1 MRGRNKWIQG
11 IILTAVLLIGG
22 YTIGSSLFAKEDI
35 PREGS
40 TAPDFSLTGLDGSN
54 VSLSDYRGKPVIV
67 NFWGSWCEP
76 CIREMPAI
84 QRQYEKWKDKGL
96 VVLGLNLDE
105 SRVTVQS
112 FVQQTGVTFPVLFDK
127 ELRMR
132 DRYAVRYYPTTF
144 FIDPQ
149 GKILKIAVL
158 EMDDAYIEQTILP
171 LLKQ

>member
-1 MRGRNKWIQG
+1 M
-11 IILTAVLLIGG
+11 TAVLLIGA

-40 TAPDFSLTGLDGSN
+40 VAPDFTLTDLSGGK
-54 VSLSDYRGKPVIV
+54 VRLSDYRGKPVIV
-67 NFWGSWCEP
+67 NFWGSWCDP
-76 CIREMPAI
+76 CVREMPAI

-112 FVQQTGVTFPVLFDK
+112 FVKQTGVTFPILFDQ

-144 FIDPQ
+144 FIDAS
-149 GKILKIAVL
+149 GKITKIAVL
-158 EMDDAYIEQTILP
+158 EMDDAYIEQAVRP
-171 LLKQ
+171 LLNL

>member
-40 TAPDFSLTGLDGSN
+40 TAPDFSLTGLDGSK

-149 GKILKIAVL
+149 GKIVKIAVL
-158 EMDDAYIEQTILP
+158 EMDDAYIEQTIQP

>member
-1 MRGRNKWIQG
+1 MREHKKWIQG
-11 IILTAVLLIGG
+11 IILTFVLLIGG

-40 TAPDFSLTGLDGSN
+40 TAPDFSLTGLDGSKA
-54 VSLSDYRGKPVIV
+54 SLSDYRGKAVMV

-76 CIREMPAI
+76 CAREMPAI

-105 SRVTVQS
+105 SNVTVQS
-112 FVQQTGVTFPVLFDK
+112 FVQQMNITFPVLLDK

-144 FIDPQ
+144 FIDPS
-149 GKILKIAVL
+149 GKIVKIAVM
-158 EMDDAYIEQTILP
+158 EMDDDFIEQTIRP
-171 LLKQ
+171 MLKL

>member
-1 MRGRNKWIQG
+1 MRQHRKWIQG
-11 IILTAVLLIGG
+11 VILTLVLLVGG

-40 TAPDFSLTGLDGSN
+40 TAPDFTLTALDGSK
-54 VSLSDYRGKPVIV
+54 VSLSDYRGRPVMV

-76 CIREMPAI
+76 CAREMPAI

-105 SRVTVQS
+105 SNVTVQS
-112 FVQQTGVTFPVLFDK
+112 FVQQTNVTFPILLDK
-127 ELRMR
+127 ELLMR

-144 FIDPQ
+144 FIDPS
-149 GKILKIAVL
+149 GKIVKIAVM
-158 EMDDAYIEQTILP
+158 EMDDAFIEQTVGP
-171 LLKQ
+171 MLKL

>member
-1 MRGRNKWIQG
+1 MREHKKWIQG

-22 YTIGSSLFAKEDI
+22 YTIGSSLFAKDDI

-40 TAPDFSLTGLDGSN
+40 TAPDFSLTGLDGTKTE
-54 VSLSDYRGKPVIV
+54 LSDYRGKAVMV

-105 SRVTVQS
+105 SKVTVQS
-112 FVQQTGVTFPVLFDK
+112 YVKQTGVTFPVLFDK

-144 FIDPQ
+144 FIDPA
-149 GKILKIAVL
+149 GKIVKIAVL
-158 EMDDAYIEQTILP
+158 EMDDDYIEQTVRSM
-171 LLKQ
+171 LKL

>member
-1 MRGRNKWIQG
+1 MREHRKLIQS

-40 TAPDFSLTGLDGSN
+40 TAPDFSLTALDGSK
-54 VSLSDYRGKPVIV
+54 VSLSDFRGKAVMV

-76 CIREMPAI
+76 CAREMPAI

-105 SRVTVQS
+105 SKVTVQS
-112 FVQQTGVTFPVLFDK
+112 FVQQTNVTFPVLFDK

-144 FIDPQ
+144 FIDRD
-149 GKILKIAVL
+149 GKIVKIAVM
-158 EMDDAYIEQTILP
+158 EMDDAFIEQTVRP
-171 LLKQ
+171 MLKL

>member
-1 MRGRNKWIQG
+1 MRKHRKWIQG

-40 TAPDFSLTGLDGSN
+40 TAPDFTLTGLDGEK
-54 VSLSDYRGKPVIV
+54 VSLSDYRGKAVMV

-76 CIREMPAI
+76 CAREMPAI
-84 QRQYEKWKDKGL
+84 QRQYEKWKDHGL

-105 SRVTVQS
+105 SKVTVQS
-112 FVQQTGVTFPVLFDK
+112 FVKQTNVTFPVLLDK

-132 DRYAVRYYPTTF
+132 DRYAVKNYPTTF
-144 FIDPQ
+144 FIDPN
-149 GKILKIAVL
+149 GKIVKIAVL
-158 EMDDAYIEQTILP
+158 EMDDTFIEQTIRP
-171 LLKQ
+171 MLKL